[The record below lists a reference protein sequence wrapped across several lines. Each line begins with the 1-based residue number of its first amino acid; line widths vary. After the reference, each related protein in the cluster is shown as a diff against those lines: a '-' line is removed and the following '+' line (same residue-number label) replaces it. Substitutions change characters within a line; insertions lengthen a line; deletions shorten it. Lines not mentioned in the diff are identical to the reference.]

1 MTWGWEVFLL
11 LFSVV
16 QRGQLIKKYK
26 LSCSFKKW
34 ATLMDNED
42 KNKQIFTVLENLPH
56 GSSGN
61 YQNDIETLRGRCS
74 LNPYC

>member
-1 MTWGWEVFLL
+1 
-11 LFSVV
+11 
-16 QRGQLIKKYK
+16 
-26 LSCSFKKW
+26 
-34 ATLMDNED
+34 MDNED